1 MERTESQRNIIRRYL
16 LKGNTITPLEALD
29 MCGCFRLGAIIHVLR
44 RHEGIEIVKDQPEAP
59 EKPYARYWIEKGWL
73 HRHFDEYKHYL

>member
-1 MERTESQRNIIRRYL
+1 MLYMIPIRTQELITSINYLFLPAEARTNKRYINYQPPQKKW
-16 LKGNTITPLEALD
+16 LKTKK
-29 MCGCFRLGAIIHVLR
+29 
-44 RHEGIEIVKDQPEAP
+44 KDQPEAP